1 MFRAPARPGFLR
13 AAHPKDAGL
22 FGCNGVA
29 RPVGSPEDTDMV
41 DGVDRPPETVGGV
54 VVRRLVQAT
63 GITDAQARELVA
75 LLWSAQLGLTCA
87 RS

>member
-1 MFRAPARPGFLR
+1 
-13 AAHPKDAGL
+13 
-22 FGCNGVA
+22 
-29 RPVGSPEDTDMV
+29 MV

-75 LLWSAQLGLTCA
+75 LLGAQQLGLTCA
-87 RS
+87 